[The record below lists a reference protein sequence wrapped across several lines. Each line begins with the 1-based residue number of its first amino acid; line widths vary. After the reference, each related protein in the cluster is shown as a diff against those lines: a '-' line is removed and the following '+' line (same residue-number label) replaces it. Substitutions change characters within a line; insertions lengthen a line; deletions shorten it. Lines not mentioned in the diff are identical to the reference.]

1 MLLRQLVPFPD
12 IDHQMTGGR
21 ALPPGRIVVVLR
33 DLAEPEFLVVI
44 GANPFGRVDGA
55 LLQRRIDIAGS
66 DLLRYAAE
74 LLDRQSGKTADAEF
88 EALEVG
94 DFLDLLAEP
103 SAHLAPGVGGR
114 KRVDIELLAELI
126 HQLHAGAVIEPGILL
141 TGI

>member
-12 IDHQMTGGR
+12 IDDQMTGGR

-55 LLQRRIDIAGS
+55 LLQRRINIAGS

-88 EALEVG
+88 EALEGG
-94 DFLDLLAEP
+94 DFLDLLAKP
-103 SAHLAPGVGGR
+103 STHLPPAIGAS
-114 KRVDIELLAELI
+114 KRIYFELLPALLL
-126 HQLHAGAVIEPGILL
+126 QLHP
-141 TGI
+141 